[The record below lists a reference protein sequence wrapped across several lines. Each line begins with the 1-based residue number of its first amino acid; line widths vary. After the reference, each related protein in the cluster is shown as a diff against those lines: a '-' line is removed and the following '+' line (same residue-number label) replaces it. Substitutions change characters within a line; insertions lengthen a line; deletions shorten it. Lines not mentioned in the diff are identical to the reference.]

1 MKDKIIEIKTD
12 FTLLEDGSVRFS
24 FPYDG
29 PFLSLE
35 DLQKERIT
43 HDTKLLYFV
52 CRDEKGIHS
61 GWAWSKE
68 IRNLYLFLYNE
79 ILAKAISL
87 EYGVKRGN
95 KDGFRVTLE
104 GIAKKIAKGSPKKL
118 VFPEEILIILT
129 SAFLLECDATK
140 GLSLLERVAPLEE
153 VAGKLFYF
161 VTFQFFDG
169 FEAALNEVKHHKKL
183 PSRSSL
189 RTNLIGDTSI
199 SDDF

>member
-1 MKDKIIEIKTD
+1 MKDKTIEIKTN

-35 DLQKERIT
+35 DLQKERIGYA
-43 HDTKLLYFV
+43 TKLLYFV
-52 CRDEKGIHS
+52 YRDEKGIHS
-61 GWAWSKE
+61 GWVWSKE

-79 ILAKAISL
+79 ILAKAIAL
-87 EYGVKRGN
+87 EYGVKREN

-104 GIAKKIAKGSPKKL
+104 RIAKKIAKGSPKKL

-129 SAFLLECDATK
+129 SAFLLECDAAK
-140 GLSLLERVAPLEE
+140 ELSLEERVAPLEE
-153 VAGKLFYF
+153 AAGKLFYF

-169 FEAALNEVKHHKKL
+169 FEAALEEVKRHKKL
-183 PSRSSL
+183 PPRSSL